1 MKAFLSFVLS
11 ATALFCAAQDVA
23 YSSTNGK
30 VHFYSKTPL
39 EDIEAITQKAIFVV
53 YAGSRKVQA
62 KIPMNTFQFSQKL
75 MQEHFNENY
84 VESDKFP
91 YAIFN
96 GTIEE
101 NIDLAKDGEYD
112 ITIKGTFDLHGVK
125 QERVIKG
132 KLTVKNGEP
141 ALGSAAFDVKLA
153 DHKIKI
159 PKAVFLNIAE
169 VIKIDLEF
177 TLAKYIPKK

>member
-1 MKAFLSFVLS
+1 
-11 ATALFCAAQDVA
+11 
-23 YSSTNGK
+23 
-30 VHFYSKTPL
+30 
-39 EDIEAITQKAIFVV
+39 
-53 YAGSRKVQA
+53 
-62 KIPMNTFQFSQKL
+62 

-91 YAIFN
+91 YAVFN
-96 GTIEE
+96 GTIVEA
-101 NIDLAKDGEYD
+101 IDLTKDGEYNV
-112 ITIKGTFDLHGVK
+112 TIKGTFDLHGVK

-141 ALGSAAFDVKLA
+141 AFGSAAFDVKLA

-159 PKAVFLNIAE
+159 PKTVFLNIAE